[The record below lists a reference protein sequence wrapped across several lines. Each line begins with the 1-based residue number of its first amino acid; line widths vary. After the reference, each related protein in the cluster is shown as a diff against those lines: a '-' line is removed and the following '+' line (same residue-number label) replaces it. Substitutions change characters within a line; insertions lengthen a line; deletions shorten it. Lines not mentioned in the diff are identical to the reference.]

1 MKPMTRTMLF
11 RVLLGMKMLAHGD
24 WTAYW
29 WLMPR
34 RLKRCANY
42 SAFVRAQMFR
52 AMIEGHRKFFLETM
66 QKRFVFDGPTTF
78 APLSRYE
85 YRLPISFR

>member
-1 MKPMTRTMLF
+1 MKPMTRAMFF
-11 RVLLGMKMLAHGD
+11 RALVGMKMLAQGD

-34 RLKRCANY
+34 RLKRCPNY
-42 SAFVRAQMFR
+42 AAFVRAQMLR
-52 AMIEGHRKFFLETM
+52 AMLDSHRRCFLETM
-66 QKRFVFDGPTTF
+66 KKRFQFDAPSTF
-78 APLSRYE
+78 TPLSKYQ